1 MICIQ
6 PTVKTLELALQKAAA
21 LPEPVQEQ
29 LGREILDRI
38 EALTELHAQ
47 LEIGLRE
54 LDAGLGREIDV
65 EDLIRGLH
73 AEHGARDPSA

>member
-6 PTVKTLELALQKAAA
+6 STVKTLGLALQKAAA